1 MGNKAAGPGFFTG
14 LTMSDLQIGLIL
26 LGVVLIL
33 LVLLFNWWQDRRV
46 RKQMQERFP
55 EREDDPLL
63 GPVPATVAARR
74 EPGFAAPAAS
84 AGAEE
89 ETVDD
94 PAEVDPATEVVID
107 ISFAQPVASDQL
119 HAATHSIR
127 RVGSKPVRLFAEK
140 EGGGH
145 RARLRPNENY
155 VSMQLAVLLANRSG
169 PLSEIEW
176 SELWTIAQGV
186 AERFDGSL
194 EGPEQHDVVER
205 AQRLDAICAELDGM
219 VGLAL
224 QLPGALSVSEVAR
237 ALEEAGF
244 LKHGDQLAWMAE
256 QGIPRFTALFNGRLP
271 GEVQS
276 AGVDRVELVLDLPN
290 SPADDQ
296 AFSRMAGVGRH
307 LAATL
312 DAQLLDDQGRLV
324 TDGVDQ
330 AIDQQLHERYR
341 QLQEAGFA
349 AGDFRT
355 ARLFA

>member
-1 MGNKAAGPGFFTG
+1 
-14 LTMSDLQIGLIL
+14 MSDLQIGLIL

-46 RKQMQERFP
+46 RRQMQEQFP

-63 GPVPATVAARR
+63 GPAAPSLRPTRR
-74 EPGFAAPAAS
+74 EPGLGNVAQADPEAPIDS
-84 AGAEE
+84 D
-89 ETVDD
+89 DD

-107 ISFAQPVASDQL
+107 ISFSTPVPSDQL
-119 HAATHSIR
+119 HAATHAVR

-145 RARLRPNENY
+145 RARLRPGENY

-176 SELWTIAQGV
+176 SELWTFAQGLT
-186 AERFDGSL
+186 ERFDASM
-194 EGPEQHDVVER
+194 EGPELNEVVER
-205 AQRLDAICAELDGM
+205 ARQVDAACAELDAM

-224 QLPGALSVSEVAR
+224 QLPGALSVAEVGR

-244 LKHGDQLAWMAE
+244 LRHGPQLAWMSDL
-256 QGIPRFTALFNGRLP
+256 GIPRFTALFNGLLP

-276 AGVDRVELVLDLPN
+276 AGVDRIDLVLDLPN

-296 AFSRMAGVGRH
+296 AFSRMASVGRH
-307 LAATL
+307 LAANL
-312 DAQLLDDQGRLV
+312 DAQLLDDQGRPLA
-324 TDGVDQ
+324 DGVDE
-330 AIDQQLHERYR
+330 AIDR
-341 QLQEAGFA
+341 QLYECYQRLDAAGFA

-355 ARLFA
+355 SRLFS

>member
-1 MGNKAAGPGFFTG
+1 
-14 LTMSDLQIGLIL
+14 MSDLQIGLIL

-63 GPVPATVAARR
+63 GSGPPTMAPARR
-74 EPGFAAPAAS
+74 EPGIGSGAAAAS
-84 AGAEE
+84 AATA
-89 ETVDD
+89 TVTADGDDD
-94 PAEVDPATEVVID
+94 PAEVDPTTEVVID
-107 ISFAQPVASDQL
+107 ISFAQAVPSDQL
-119 HAATHSIR
+119 HAATHTIR
-127 RVGSKPVRLFAEK
+127 RVGGKPVRLFAEK

-145 RARLRPNENY
+145 RARLRPHENY

-169 PLSEIEW
+169 ALSEIEW
-176 SELWTIAQGV
+176 SELWTIAQGI
-186 AERFDGSL
+186 AQRFDGSM
-194 EGPEQHDVVER
+194 EGPEQNEVVER
-205 AQRLDAICAELDGM
+205 AQRLDAICAELDAM

-224 QLPGALSVSEVAR
+224 QLPGALTVGDVSR

-244 LKHGDQLAWMAE
+244 LKHGPQLAWMSE

-296 AFSRMAGVGRH
+296 AFSRMASVGRH
-307 LAATL
+307 LAANL
-312 DAQLLDDQGRLV
+312 DAQLLDDQGRPLA
-324 TDGVDQ
+324 DGVDQ

-341 QLQEAGFA
+341 QLEESGFVAGES
-349 AGDFRT
+349 RT
-355 ARLFA
+355 ARLFS

>member
-1 MGNKAAGPGFFTG
+1 
-14 LTMSDLQIGLIL
+14 MSDLQIGLIL

-46 RKQMQERFP
+46 RRQMQEQFP

-63 GPVPATVAARR
+63 GPGTPAVMPARR
-74 EPGFAAPAAS
+74 EPGFGPAAAVAAPSSSSAADDN
-84 AGAEE
+84 
-89 ETVDD
+89 DD
-94 PAEVDPATEVVID
+94 PIEVDPTTEVVID
-107 ISFAQPVASDQL
+107 IGFANPVPSDQL
-119 HAATHSIR
+119 HAATQGIR
-127 RVGSKPVRLFAEK
+127 RAGSKPVRLFAEK

-145 RARLRPNENY
+145 RARLRPDENY

-176 SELWTIAQGV
+176 SELWTVAQGI
-186 AERFDGSL
+186 AERFDGSM
-194 EGPEQHDVVER
+194 EGPEQNEVVELAR
-205 AQRLDAICAELDGM
+205 RLDAACAELDAM

-224 QLPGALSVSEVAR
+224 QLPGALPAGDVGR
-237 ALEEAGF
+237 ALEEVGF
-244 LKHGDQLAWMAE
+244 LRHGAQLAWMSE

-296 AFSRMAGVGRH
+296 AFSRMASVGRH
-307 LAATL
+307 LAANL

-324 TDGVDQ
+324 ADGMDQ
-330 AIDQQLHERYR
+330 AIDQQLHARYG

-349 AGDFRT
+349 AGDVRT
-355 ARLFA
+355 SRLFS